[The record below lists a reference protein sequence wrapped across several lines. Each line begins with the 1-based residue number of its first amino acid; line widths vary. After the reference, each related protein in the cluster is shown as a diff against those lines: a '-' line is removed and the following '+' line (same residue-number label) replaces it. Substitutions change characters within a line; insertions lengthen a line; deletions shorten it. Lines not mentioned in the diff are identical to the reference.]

1 MGQRWLFLDVETTGS
16 TPTRD
21 RVTEV
26 AWVLLDDATGEVT
39 RESHLVNPDARI
51 PPFIQQLTGI
61 TDEMVA
67 QAPRFSA
74 VAPKLAEAMAGAIFV
89 AHNARFDY
97 GFIKNEFKR
106 LGQVVRAPVM
116 CSVKLSRVFFPG
128 EKRHN
133 LDAVMAR
140 HGLHADSRHR
150 ALTDADLI
158 YQFWMALQQQFG
170 EAAVLS
176 AAKSLLTQSSWP
188 SHLDAD
194 TLDEM
199 PDTPGVYIFYGDK
212 RFTLYVGKS
221 KHLRQRVLS
230 HFSGDHAHGKELSLS
245 LQVRDIEWHETPGE
259 IGALLLEATLVKRLA
274 PSHNVRLRRNKSL
287 CAWRFSSD
295 TPSPPELVWTQDL
308 DAGAQQDL
316 YGLFTSQR
324 HAMTWLTE
332 LAETHQL
339 CKGRLGLEKLKTK
352 QPCFGR
358 QLRQCK
364 GVCVGEEA
372 PALHD
377 LRLTLAMLD
386 RKLATWPFSGPV
398 GFVER
403 SKDKVHTAIHVVD
416 RWCYLG
422 TATTSQACHDLLQTA
437 RPQFDPDIYKILRKA
452 AKELEAMPLER
463 QSVT

>member
-16 TPTRD
+16 TATRD

-26 AWVLLDDATGEVT
+26 AWVLLDGETGQVT
-39 RESHLVNPDARI
+39 KESHLVNPDARI
-51 PPFIQQLTGI
+51 PAFIQQLTGI
-61 TDEMVA
+61 TDDMVA
-67 QAPRFSA
+67 DAPRFSA
-74 VAPKLAEAMAGAIFV
+74 IAPRLAAAMDGAVFV

-106 LGQVVRAPVM
+106 IGQSVRTPVL
-116 CSVKLSRVFFPG
+116 CSVKLSRLFFPA

-140 HGLHADSRHR
+140 HQLQADSRHR

-158 YQFWMALQQQFG
+158 YQFWLDLQQRFG
-170 EAAVLS
+170 PQKVLD
-176 AAKSLLTQSSWP
+176 AAKSLISQSSWP

-194 TLDEM
+194 ALDEM
-199 PDTPGVYIFYGDK
+199 PDTPGVYIFYGEK

-245 LQVRDIEWHETPGE
+245 MQVRQIEWHETPGE
-259 IGALLLEATLVKRLA
+259 IGALLLEASLVKQLA

-287 CAWRFSSD
+287 CAWRFS
-295 TPSPPELVWTQDL
+295 TETNAPPSLVWTQDL
-308 DAGAQQDL
+308 DAGAQDDL

-324 HAMTWLTE
+324 HAQTWLTT

-339 CKGRLGLEKLKTK
+339 CKGRLGLEKVKPK

-372 PALHD
+372 PNLHD
-377 LRLTLAMLD
+377 LRLLAAMVD
-386 RKLATWPFSGPV
+386 RKVATWPFAGPV

-403 SKDKVHTAIHVVD
+403 SKDKTQTAIHVVD

-422 TATTSQACHDLLQTA
+422 TATQEGECADLLETA

-452 AKELEAMPLER
+452 AKELQAVPLQR
-463 QSVT
+463 G

>member
-16 TPTRD
+16 TATRD

-26 AWVLLDDATGEVT
+26 AWVLLDGETGQVT
-39 RESHLVNPDARI
+39 KESHLVNPDARI
-51 PPFIQQLTGI
+51 PAFIQQLTGI
-61 TDEMVA
+61 TDDMVA
-67 QAPRFSA
+67 DAPRFSA
-74 VAPKLAEAMAGAIFV
+74 IAPRLAAAMEGAVFV
-89 AHNARFDY
+89 EHNARFDY
-97 GFIKNEFKR
+97 GFVKNEFKR
-106 LGQVVRAPVM
+106 IGQSVRAPVL
-116 CSVKLSRVFFPG
+116 CSVKLSRLFFPA

-140 HGLHADSRHR
+140 HQLQADSRHR

-158 YQFWMALQQQFG
+158 YQFWLDLQQRFG
-170 EAAVLS
+170 PQKVLD
-176 AAKSLLTQSSWP
+176 AAKSLISQSSWP

-194 TLDEM
+194 ALDEM
-199 PDTPGVYIFYGDK
+199 PDTPGVYIFYGEK

-245 LQVRDIEWHETPGE
+245 MQVRQIEWHETPGE
-259 IGALLLEATLVKRLA
+259 IGALLLEASLVKQLA

-287 CAWRFSSD
+287 CAWRFS
-295 TPSPPELVWTQDL
+295 TETNAPPSLVWTQDL
-308 DAGAQQDL
+308 DAGAQDDL

-324 HAMTWLTE
+324 HAQTWLTT

-339 CKGRLGLEKLKTK
+339 CKGRLGLEKVKPK

-372 PALHD
+372 PNLHD
-377 LRLTLAMLD
+377 LRLLAAMVD
-386 RKLATWPFSGPV
+386 RKVATWPFAGPV

-403 SKDKVHTAIHVVD
+403 SKDKTQTAIHVVD

-422 TATTSQACHDLLQTA
+422 TATQEGECADLLETA

-452 AKELEAMPLER
+452 AKELQAVPLQR
-463 QSVT
+463 G

>member
-16 TPTRD
+16 TATRD

-26 AWVLLDDATGEVT
+26 AWVLLDGETGQVSK
-39 RESHLVNPDARI
+39 ESHLVNPDARI
-51 PPFIQQLTGI
+51 PAFIQQLTGI
-61 TDEMVA
+61 TDDMVA
-67 QAPRFSA
+67 DAPRFSA
-74 VAPKLAEAMAGAIFV
+74 IAPRLAAAMDGAVFV

-106 LGQVVRAPVM
+106 IGQSVRAPVL
-116 CSVKLSRVFFPG
+116 CSVKLSRLFFPA

-140 HGLHADSRHR
+140 HQLQADSRHR

-158 YQFWMALQQQFG
+158 YQFWLDLQQRFG
-170 EAAVLS
+170 PQKVLD
-176 AAKSLLTQSSWP
+176 AAKSLISQSSWP

-194 TLDEM
+194 ALDEM
-199 PDTPGVYIFYGDK
+199 PDTPGVYIFYGEK

-245 LQVRDIEWHETPGE
+245 MQVRQIEWHETPGE
-259 IGALLLEATLVKRLA
+259 IGALLLEASLVKQLA

-287 CAWRFSSD
+287 CAWRFS
-295 TPSPPELVWTQDL
+295 TETNAPPSLVWTQDL
-308 DAGAQQDL
+308 DAGAQDDL

-324 HAMTWLTE
+324 HAQTWLTT

-339 CKGRLGLEKLKTK
+339 CKGRLGLEKVKPK

-372 PALHD
+372 PNLHD
-377 LRLTLAMLD
+377 LRLLAAMVD
-386 RKLATWPFSGPV
+386 RKVATWPFAGPV

-403 SKDKVHTAIHVVD
+403 SKDKTQTAIHVVD

-422 TATTSQACHDLLQTA
+422 TATQEGECADLMETA

-452 AKELEAMPLER
+452 AKELQAVPLQR
-463 QSVT
+463 G

>member
-16 TPTRD
+16 TATRD

-26 AWVLLDDATGEVT
+26 AWVLLDGETGQVT
-39 RESHLVNPDARI
+39 KESHLVNPDARI
-51 PPFIQQLTGI
+51 PAFIQQLTGI
-61 TDEMVA
+61 TDDMVA
-67 QAPRFSA
+67 DAPRFSA
-74 VAPKLAEAMAGAIFV
+74 IAPRLAAAMDGAVFV

-97 GFIKNEFKR
+97 GFVKNEFKR
-106 LGQVVRAPVM
+106 IGQSVRAPVL
-116 CSVKLSRVFFPG
+116 CSVKLSRLFFPA

-140 HGLHADSRHR
+140 HQLQADSRHR

-158 YQFWMALQQQFG
+158 YQFWLDLQQRFG
-170 EAAVLS
+170 PQKVLD
-176 AAKSLLTQSSWP
+176 AAKSLISQSSWP

-194 TLDEM
+194 ALDEM
-199 PDTPGVYIFYGDK
+199 PDRPGVYIFYGEK

-245 LQVRDIEWHETPGE
+245 MQVRHIEWHETPGE
-259 IGALLLEATLVKRLA
+259 IGALLLEASLVKQLA

-287 CAWRFSSD
+287 CAWRFSTD
-295 TPSPPELVWTQDL
+295 TNTAPSLVWTQDL
-308 DAGAQQDL
+308 DAGAQDDL

-324 HAMTWLTE
+324 HAQTWLTA

-339 CKGRLGLEKLKTK
+339 CKGRLGLEKVKPK

-372 PALHD
+372 PNLHD
-377 LRLTLAMLD
+377 LRLLVAMLD
-386 RKLATWPFSGPV
+386 RKVATWPFDGPV

-403 SKDKVHTAIHVVD
+403 SKDKTQTAIHVVD

-422 TATTSQACHDLLQTA
+422 TATREGDCADLLETA
-437 RPQFDPDIYKILRKA
+437 RPLFDPDIYKILRKA
-452 AKELEAMPLER
+452 AKELQALPLQR
-463 QSVT
+463 G

>member
-16 TPTRD
+16 TATRD

-26 AWVLLDDATGEVT
+26 AWVLLDGETGQVT
-39 RESHLVNPDARI
+39 KESHLVNPDARI
-51 PPFIQQLTGI
+51 PAFIQQLTGI
-61 TDEMVA
+61 TDDMVA
-67 QAPRFSA
+67 DAPRFSA
-74 VAPKLAEAMAGAIFV
+74 IAPRLAAAMDGAVFV

-106 LGQVVRAPVM
+106 IGQSVRAPVL
-116 CSVKLSRVFFPG
+116 CSVKLSRLFFPA

-140 HGLHADSRHR
+140 HQLQADSRHR

-158 YQFWMALQQQFG
+158 YQFWLDLQQRFG
-170 EAAVLS
+170 PQKVLD
-176 AAKSLLTQSSWP
+176 AAKSLISQSSWP

-194 TLDEM
+194 ALDEM
-199 PDTPGVYIFYGDK
+199 PDTPGVYIFYGEK

-245 LQVRDIEWHETPGE
+245 MQVRQIEWHETPGE
-259 IGALLLEATLVKRLA
+259 IGALLLEASLVKQLA

-287 CAWRFSSD
+287 CAWRFS
-295 TPSPPELVWTQDL
+295 TETNAPPSLVWTQDL
-308 DAGAQQDL
+308 DAGAQDDL

-324 HAMTWLTE
+324 HAQTWLTA

-339 CKGRLGLEKLKTK
+339 CKGRLGLEKVKPK

-372 PALHD
+372 PNLHD
-377 LRLTLAMLD
+377 LRLLAAMVD
-386 RKLATWPFSGPV
+386 RKVATWPFAGPV
-398 GFVER
+398 GLVER
-403 SKDKVHTAIHVVD
+403 SKDKTQTAIHVVD

-422 TATTSQACHDLLQTA
+422 TATQEGECADLLETA

-452 AKELEAMPLER
+452 AKELQAVPLQR
-463 QSVT
+463 G

>member
-16 TPTRD
+16 TAIRD

-26 AWVLLDDATGEVT
+26 AWVLLDGETGQVT
-39 RESHLVNPDARI
+39 KESHLVNPDARI
-51 PPFIQQLTGI
+51 PAFIQQLTGI
-61 TDEMVA
+61 TDDMVA
-67 QAPRFSA
+67 DAPRFSA
-74 VAPKLAEAMAGAIFV
+74 IAPRLAAAMDGAVFV

-106 LGQVVRAPVM
+106 IGQSVRAPVL
-116 CSVKLSRVFFPG
+116 CSVKLSRLFFPA

-140 HGLHADSRHR
+140 HQLQADSRHR

-158 YQFWMALQQQFG
+158 YQFWLDLQQRFG
-170 EAAVLS
+170 PQKVLD
-176 AAKSLLTQSSWP
+176 AAKSLISQSSWP

-194 TLDEM
+194 ALDEM
-199 PDTPGVYIFYGDK
+199 PDTPGVYIFYGEK

-245 LQVRDIEWHETPGE
+245 MQVRQIEWHETPGE
-259 IGALLLEATLVKRLA
+259 IGALLLEASLVKQLA

-287 CAWRFSSD
+287 CAWRFS
-295 TPSPPELVWTQDL
+295 TETNAPPSLVWTQDL
-308 DAGAQQDL
+308 DAGAQDDL

-324 HAMTWLTE
+324 HAQTWLTT

-339 CKGRLGLEKLKTK
+339 CKGRLGLEKVKPK

-372 PALHD
+372 PNLHD
-377 LRLTLAMLD
+377 LRLLAAMVD
-386 RKLATWPFSGPV
+386 RKVATWPFAGPV

-403 SKDKVHTAIHVVD
+403 SKDKTQTAIHVVD

-422 TATTSQACHDLLQTA
+422 TATQEGECADLLETA

-452 AKELEAMPLER
+452 AKELQAVPLQR
-463 QSVT
+463 G

>member
-16 TPTRD
+16 TATRD

-26 AWVLLDDATGEVT
+26 AWVLLDGETGQVT
-39 RESHLVNPDARI
+39 KESHLVNPDARI
-51 PPFIQQLTGI
+51 PAFIQQLTGI
-61 TDEMVA
+61 TDDMVA
-67 QAPRFSA
+67 DAPRFSA
-74 VAPKLAEAMAGAIFV
+74 IAPRLAAAMDGAVFV

-97 GFIKNEFKR
+97 GFVKNEFKR
-106 LGQVVRAPVM
+106 IGQSVRAPVL
-116 CSVKLSRVFFPG
+116 CSVKLSRLFFPA

-140 HGLHADSRHR
+140 HQLQADSRHR

-158 YQFWMALQQQFG
+158 YQFWLDLQQRFG
-170 EAAVLS
+170 PQKVLD
-176 AAKSLLTQSSWP
+176 AAKSLISQSSWP

-194 TLDEM
+194 ALDEM
-199 PDTPGVYIFYGDK
+199 PDTPGVYIFYGEK

-245 LQVRDIEWHETPGE
+245 MQVRQIEWHETPGE
-259 IGALLLEATLVKRLA
+259 IGALLLEASLVKQLA

-287 CAWRFSSD
+287 CAWRFS
-295 TPSPPELVWTQDL
+295 TETNAPPSLVWTQDL
-308 DAGAQQDL
+308 DAGAQDDL

-324 HAMTWLTE
+324 HAQTWLTA

-339 CKGRLGLEKLKTK
+339 CKGRLGLEKVKPK

-372 PALHD
+372 PNLHD
-377 LRLTLAMLD
+377 LRLLAAMVD
-386 RKLATWPFSGPV
+386 RKVATWPFAGPV

-403 SKDKVHTAIHVVD
+403 SKGKTQTAIHVVD

-422 TATTSQACHDLLQTA
+422 TATQEGECADLLETA

-452 AKELEAMPLER
+452 AKELQAVPLQR
-463 QSVT
+463 G

>member
-16 TPTRD
+16 TATRD

-26 AWVLLDDATGEVT
+26 AWVLLDGETGQVT
-39 RESHLVNPDARI
+39 KESHLVNPDARI
-51 PPFIQQLTGI
+51 PAFIQQLTGI
-61 TDEMVA
+61 TDDMVA
-67 QAPRFSA
+67 DAPRFSVIAPRLAAAMDGA
-74 VAPKLAEAMAGAIFV
+74 VFV

-97 GFIKNEFKR
+97 GFVKNEFKR
-106 LGQVVRAPVM
+106 IGQSVRAPVL
-116 CSVKLSRVFFPG
+116 CSVKLSRLFFPA

-140 HGLHADSRHR
+140 HQLQADSRHR

-158 YQFWMALQQQFG
+158 YQFWLDLQQRFG
-170 EAAVLS
+170 PQKVLD
-176 AAKSLLTQSSWP
+176 AAKSLISQSSWP

-194 TLDEM
+194 ALDEM
-199 PDTPGVYIFYGDK
+199 PDTPGVYIFYGEK

-245 LQVRDIEWHETPGE
+245 MQVRQIEWHETPGE
-259 IGALLLEATLVKRLA
+259 IGALLLEASLVKQLA

-287 CAWRFSSD
+287 CAWRFS
-295 TPSPPELVWTQDL
+295 TETNAPPSLVWTQDL
-308 DAGAQQDL
+308 DAGAQDDL

-324 HAMTWLTE
+324 HAQTWLTA

-339 CKGRLGLEKLKTK
+339 CKGRLGLEKVKPK

-372 PALHD
+372 PNLHD
-377 LRLTLAMLD
+377 LRLLAAMVD
-386 RKLATWPFSGPV
+386 RKVATWPFAGPV

-403 SKDKVHTAIHVVD
+403 SKDKTQTAIHVVD

-422 TATTSQACHDLLQTA
+422 TATQEGECADLLETA

-452 AKELEAMPLER
+452 AKELQAVPLQR
-463 QSVT
+463 G

>member
-16 TPTRD
+16 TATRD

-26 AWVLLDDATGEVT
+26 AWVLLDGETGQVT
-39 RESHLVNPDARI
+39 KESHLVNPDARI
-51 PPFIQQLTGI
+51 PAFIQQLTGI
-61 TDEMVA
+61 TDDMVA
-67 QAPRFSA
+67 DAPRFSA
-74 VAPKLAEAMAGAIFV
+74 IAPRLAAAMDGAVFV

-106 LGQVVRAPVM
+106 IGQSVRAPVL
-116 CSVKLSRVFFPG
+116 CSVKLSRLFFPA

-140 HGLHADSRHR
+140 HQLQADSRHR

-158 YQFWMALQQQFG
+158 YQFWLDLQQRFG
-170 EAAVLS
+170 PQKVLD
-176 AAKSLLTQSSWP
+176 AAKSLISQSSWP

-194 TLDEM
+194 ALDEM
-199 PDTPGVYIFYGDK
+199 PDTPGVYIFYGEK

-230 HFSGDHAHGKELSLS
+230 HFSGDHAHGKEVSLS
-245 LQVRDIEWHETPGE
+245 MQVRQIEWHETPGE
-259 IGALLLEATLVKRLA
+259 IGALLLEASLVKQLA

-287 CAWRFSSD
+287 CAWRFS
-295 TPSPPELVWTQDL
+295 TETNAPPSLVWTQDL
-308 DAGAQQDL
+308 DAGAQDDL

-324 HAMTWLTE
+324 HAQTWLTT

-339 CKGRLGLEKLKTK
+339 CKGRLGLEKVKPK

-372 PALHD
+372 PNLHD
-377 LRLTLAMLD
+377 LRLLAAMVD
-386 RKLATWPFSGPV
+386 RKVATWPFAGPV

-403 SKDKVHTAIHVVD
+403 SKDKTQTAIHVVD

-422 TATTSQACHDLLQTA
+422 TATQEGECADLLETA

-452 AKELEAMPLER
+452 AKELQAVPLQR
-463 QSVT
+463 G

>member
-16 TPTRD
+16 TATRD

-26 AWVLLDDATGEVT
+26 AWVLLDGETGQVT
-39 RESHLVNPDARI
+39 KESHLVNPDARI
-51 PPFIQQLTGI
+51 PAFIQQLTGI
-61 TDEMVA
+61 TDDMVA
-67 QAPRFSA
+67 DAPRFSA
-74 VAPKLAEAMAGAIFV
+74 IAPRLAAAMDGAVFV

-106 LGQVVRAPVM
+106 IGQSVRAPVL
-116 CSVKLSRVFFPG
+116 CSVKLSRLFFPA

-140 HGLHADSRHR
+140 HQLQADSRHR

-158 YQFWMALQQQFG
+158 YQFWLDLQQRFG
-170 EAAVLS
+170 PQKVLD
-176 AAKSLLTQSSWP
+176 AAKSLISQSSWP

-194 TLDEM
+194 ALDEM
-199 PDTPGVYIFYGDK
+199 PDTPGVYIFYGEK

-245 LQVRDIEWHETPGE
+245 IQVRQIEWHETPGE
-259 IGALLLEATLVKRLA
+259 IGALLLEASLVKQLA

-287 CAWRFSSD
+287 CAWRFS
-295 TPSPPELVWTQDL
+295 TETNAPPSLVWTQDL
-308 DAGAQQDL
+308 DAGAQDDL

-324 HAMTWLTE
+324 HAQTWLTT

-339 CKGRLGLEKLKTK
+339 CKGRLGLEKVKPK

-372 PALHD
+372 PNLHD
-377 LRLTLAMLD
+377 LRLLAAMVD
-386 RKLATWPFSGPV
+386 RKVATWPFAGPV
-398 GFVER
+398 GLVER
-403 SKDKVHTAIHVVD
+403 SKDKTQTAIHVVD

-422 TATTSQACHDLLQTA
+422 TATQEGECADLLETA

-452 AKELEAMPLER
+452 AKELQAVPLQR
-463 QSVT
+463 G

>member
-16 TPTRD
+16 TATRD

-26 AWVLLDDATGEVT
+26 AWVLLDGETGQVT
-39 RESHLVNPDARI
+39 KESHLVNPDGRI
-51 PPFIQQLTGI
+51 PAFIQQLTGI
-61 TDEMVA
+61 TDDMVA
-67 QAPRFSA
+67 DAPRFSA
-74 VAPKLAEAMAGAIFV
+74 IAPRLAAAMDGAVFV

-97 GFIKNEFKR
+97 GFVKNEFKR
-106 LGQVVRAPVM
+106 IGQSVRAPVL
-116 CSVKLSRVFFPG
+116 CSVKLSRLFFPA

-140 HGLHADSRHR
+140 HQLQADSRHR

-158 YQFWMALQQQFG
+158 YQFWLDLQQRFG
-170 EAAVLS
+170 PQKVLD
-176 AAKSLLTQSSWP
+176 AAKSLISQSSWP

-194 TLDEM
+194 ALDEM
-199 PDTPGVYIFYGDK
+199 PDTPGVYIFYGEK

-245 LQVRDIEWHETPGE
+245 MQVRQIEWHETPGE
-259 IGALLLEATLVKRLA
+259 IGALLLEASLVKQLA

-287 CAWRFSSD
+287 CAWRFS
-295 TPSPPELVWTQDL
+295 TETNAPPSLVWTQDL
-308 DAGAQQDL
+308 DAGAQDDL

-324 HAMTWLTE
+324 HAQTWLTT

-339 CKGRLGLEKLKTK
+339 CKGRFGLEKVKPK

-372 PALHD
+372 PNLHD
-377 LRLTLAMLD
+377 LRLLAAMVD
-386 RKLATWPFSGPV
+386 RKVATWPFAGPV

-403 SKDKVHTAIHVVD
+403 SKDKTQTAIHVVD

-422 TATTSQACHDLLQTA
+422 TATQEGECADLLETA

-452 AKELEAMPLER
+452 AKELQAVPLQR
-463 QSVT
+463 G

>member
-16 TPTRD
+16 TATRD

-26 AWVLLDDATGEVT
+26 AWVLLDGETGQVT
-39 RESHLVNPDARI
+39 KESHLVNPDARI
-51 PPFIQQLTGI
+51 PAFIQQLTGI
-61 TDEMVA
+61 TDDMVA
-67 QAPRFSA
+67 DAPRFSA
-74 VAPKLAEAMAGAIFV
+74 IAPRLAAAMDGAVFV

-97 GFIKNEFKR
+97 GFIKNEFKHI
-106 LGQVVRAPVM
+106 GQSVRAPVL
-116 CSVKLSRVFFPG
+116 CSVKLSRLFFPA

-140 HGLHADSRHR
+140 HQLQADSRHR

-158 YQFWMALQQQFG
+158 YQFWLDLQQRFG
-170 EAAVLS
+170 PQKVLD
-176 AAKSLLTQSSWP
+176 AAKSLISQSSWP

-194 TLDEM
+194 ALDEM
-199 PDTPGVYIFYGDK
+199 PDTPGVYIFYGEK

-245 LQVRDIEWHETPGE
+245 MQVRQIEWHETPGE
-259 IGALLLEATLVKRLA
+259 IGALLLEASLVKQLA

-287 CAWRFSSD
+287 CAWRFS
-295 TPSPPELVWTQDL
+295 TETNAPPSLVWTQDL
-308 DAGAQQDL
+308 DAGAQDDL

-324 HAMTWLTE
+324 HAQTWLTT

-339 CKGRLGLEKLKTK
+339 CKGRLGLEKVKPK

-372 PALHD
+372 PNLHD
-377 LRLTLAMLD
+377 LRLLAAMVD
-386 RKLATWPFSGPV
+386 RKVATWPFAGPV

-403 SKDKVHTAIHVVD
+403 SKDKTQTAIHVVD

-422 TATTSQACHDLLQTA
+422 TATQEGECADLLETA

-452 AKELEAMPLER
+452 AKELQAVPLQR
-463 QSVT
+463 G

>member
-16 TPTRD
+16 TATRD

-26 AWVLLDDATGEVT
+26 AWVLLDGETGQVT
-39 RESHLVNPDARI
+39 KESHLVNPDARI
-51 PPFIQQLTGI
+51 PAFIQQLTGI
-61 TDEMVA
+61 TDDMVA
-67 QAPRFSA
+67 DAPRFSA
-74 VAPKLAEAMAGAIFV
+74 IAPRLAAAMDGAVFV

-97 GFIKNEFKR
+97 GFVKNEFKR
-106 LGQVVRAPVM
+106 IGQSVRAPVL
-116 CSVKLSRVFFPG
+116 CSVKLSRLFFPA

-140 HGLHADSRHR
+140 HQLQADSRHR

-158 YQFWMALQQQFG
+158 YQFWLDLQQRFG
-170 EAAVLS
+170 AQKVLD
-176 AAKSLLTQSSWP
+176 AAKSLISQSSWP

-194 TLDEM
+194 ALDEM
-199 PDTPGVYIFYGDK
+199 PDTPGVYIFYGEK

-245 LQVRDIEWHETPGE
+245 MQVRQIEWHETPGE
-259 IGALLLEATLVKRLA
+259 IGALLLEASLVKQLA

-287 CAWRFSSD
+287 CAWRFSTETN
-295 TPSPPELVWTQDL
+295 TPPNLVWTQDL
-308 DAGAQQDL
+308 DAGAQDDL

-324 HAMTWLTE
+324 HAQTWLTA

-339 CKGRLGLEKLKTK
+339 CKGRLGLEKVKPK

-372 PALHD
+372 PNLHD
-377 LRLTLAMLD
+377 LRLLAAMVD
-386 RKLATWPFSGPV
+386 RKVATWPFAGPV

-403 SKDKVHTAIHVVD
+403 SKDKTQTAIHVVD

-422 TATTSQACHDLLQTA
+422 TATQEGECADLLDTA

-452 AKELEAMPLER
+452 AKELQAVPLQR
-463 QSVT
+463 G

>member
-16 TPTRD
+16 TATRD

-26 AWVLLDDATGEVT
+26 AWVLLDGETGQVT
-39 RESHLVNPDARI
+39 KESHLVNPDARI
-51 PPFIQQLTGI
+51 PAFIQQLTGI
-61 TDEMVA
+61 TDDMVA
-67 QAPRFSA
+67 DAPRFSA
-74 VAPKLAEAMAGAIFV
+74 IAPRLAAAMEGAVFV

-97 GFIKNEFKR
+97 GFVKNEFKR
-106 LGQVVRAPVM
+106 IGQSVRAPVL
-116 CSVKLSRVFFPG
+116 CSVKLSRLFFPA

-140 HGLHADSRHR
+140 HQLQADSRHR

-158 YQFWMALQQQFG
+158 YQFWLDLQQRFG
-170 EAAVLS
+170 PQKVVD
-176 AAKSLLTQSSWP
+176 AAKSLISQSSWP

-194 TLDEM
+194 ALDEM
-199 PDTPGVYIFYGDK
+199 PDTPGVYIFYGEK

-245 LQVRDIEWHETPGE
+245 MQVRQIEWHETPGE
-259 IGALLLEATLVKRLA
+259 IGALLLEATLVKQLA

-287 CAWRFSSD
+287 CAWRFS
-295 TPSPPELVWTQDL
+295 TKTNAPPSLVWTQDL
-308 DAGAQQDL
+308 DAGAQDDL

-324 HAMTWLTE
+324 HAQTWLTA

-339 CKGRLGLEKLKTK
+339 CKGRLGLERVKPK

-372 PALHD
+372 PNLHD
-377 LRLTLAMLD
+377 LRLLAAMVD
-386 RKLATWPFSGPV
+386 RKVATWPFAGPV
-398 GFVER
+398 GLVER
-403 SKDKVHTAIHVVD
+403 SKDKTQTAIHVVD

-422 TATTSQACHDLLQTA
+422 TATQEGECADLMETA

-452 AKELEAMPLER
+452 AKELQAVPLQR
-463 QSVT
+463 G

>member
-16 TPTRD
+16 TATRD

-26 AWVLLDDATGEVT
+26 AWVLLDGETGQVSK
-39 RESHLVNPDARI
+39 ESHLVNPDARI
-51 PPFIQQLTGI
+51 PAFIQQLTGI
-61 TDEMVA
+61 TDDMVA
-67 QAPRFSA
+67 DAPRFSA
-74 VAPKLAEAMAGAIFV
+74 IAPRLAAAMEGAVFV

-97 GFIKNEFKR
+97 GFVKNEFKR
-106 LGQVVRAPVM
+106 IGQSVRAPVL
-116 CSVKLSRVFFPG
+116 CSVKLSRLFFPA

-140 HGLHADSRHR
+140 HQLQADSRHR

-158 YQFWMALQQQFG
+158 YQFWLDLQQRFG
-170 EAAVLS
+170 PQKVVD
-176 AAKSLLTQSSWP
+176 AAKSLISQSSWP

-194 TLDEM
+194 ALDEM
-199 PDTPGVYIFYGDK
+199 PDTPGVYIFYGEK

-245 LQVRDIEWHETPGE
+245 MQVRQIEWHETPGE
-259 IGALLLEATLVKRLA
+259 IGALLLEATLVKQLA

-287 CAWRFSSD
+287 CAWRFS
-295 TPSPPELVWTQDL
+295 TETNAPPSLVWTQDL
-308 DAGAQQDL
+308 DAGAQDDL

-324 HAMTWLTE
+324 HAQTWLTA

-339 CKGRLGLEKLKTK
+339 CKGRLGLERVKPK

-372 PALHD
+372 PNLHD
-377 LRLTLAMLD
+377 LRLLAAMVD
-386 RKLATWPFSGPV
+386 RKVATWPFAGPV

-403 SKDKVHTAIHVVD
+403 SKDKTQTAIHVVD

-422 TATTSQACHDLLQTA
+422 TATQEGECADLMETA
-437 RPQFDPDIYKILRKA
+437 TPQFDPDIYKILRKA
-452 AKELEAMPLER
+452 AKELQAVPLQR
-463 QSVT
+463 G

>member
-16 TPTRD
+16 TATRD

-26 AWVLLDDATGEVT
+26 AWVLLDGETGQVT
-39 RESHLVNPDARI
+39 KESHLVNPDARI
-51 PPFIQQLTGI
+51 PAFIQQLTGI
-61 TDEMVA
+61 TDDMVA
-67 QAPRFSA
+67 DAPRFSA
-74 VAPKLAEAMAGAIFV
+74 IAPRLAAAMDGAVFV

-106 LGQVVRAPVM
+106 IGQSVRAPVL
-116 CSVKLSRVFFPG
+116 CSVKLSRLFFPA

-140 HGLHADSRHR
+140 HQLQADSRHR

-158 YQFWMALQQQFG
+158 YQFWLDLQQRFG
-170 EAAVLS
+170 PQKVLD
-176 AAKSLLTQSSWP
+176 AAKSLISQSSWP

-194 TLDEM
+194 ALDEM
-199 PDTPGVYIFYGDK
+199 PDTPGVYIFYGEK

-245 LQVRDIEWHETPGE
+245 MQVRQIEWHETPGE
-259 IGALLLEATLVKRLA
+259 IGALLLEASLVKQLA

-287 CAWRFSSD
+287 CAWRFS
-295 TPSPPELVWTQDL
+295 TETNAPPSLVWTQDL
-308 DAGAQQDL
+308 DAGAQDDL

-324 HAMTWLTE
+324 HAQTWLTT

-339 CKGRLGLEKLKTK
+339 CKGRLGLEKVKPK

-372 PALHD
+372 PNLHD
-377 LRLTLAMLD
+377 LRLLAAMVD
-386 RKLATWPFSGPV
+386 RKVATWPFAGPV
-398 GFVER
+398 GLVER
-403 SKDKVHTAIHVVD
+403 SKDKTQTAIHVVD

-422 TATTSQACHDLLQTA
+422 TATQEGECADLLETA

-452 AKELEAMPLER
+452 AKELQAVPLQR
-463 QSVT
+463 G

>member
-16 TPTRD
+16 TATRD

-26 AWVLLDDATGEVT
+26 AWVLLDGETGQVT
-39 RESHLVNPDARI
+39 KESHLVNPDARI
-51 PPFIQQLTGI
+51 PAFIQQLTGI
-61 TDEMVA
+61 TDDMVA
-67 QAPRFSA
+67 DAPRFSA
-74 VAPKLAEAMAGAIFV
+74 IAPRLAAAMDGAVFV

-106 LGQVVRAPVM
+106 IGQSVRAPVL
-116 CSVKLSRVFFPG
+116 CSVKLSRLFFPA

-140 HGLHADSRHR
+140 HQLQADSRHR

-158 YQFWMALQQQFG
+158 YQFWLDLQQRFG
-170 EAAVLS
+170 PQKVLD
-176 AAKSLLTQSSWP
+176 AAKSLISQSSWP

-194 TLDEM
+194 ALDEM
-199 PDTPGVYIFYGDK
+199 PDTPGVYIFYGEK

-245 LQVRDIEWHETPGE
+245 MQVRQIEWHETPGE
-259 IGALLLEATLVKRLA
+259 IGALLLEATLVKQLA

-287 CAWRFSSD
+287 CAWRFS
-295 TPSPPELVWTQDL
+295 TETNAPPSLVWTQDL
-308 DAGAQQDL
+308 DAGAQDDL

-324 HAMTWLTE
+324 HAQTWLTT

-339 CKGRLGLEKLKTK
+339 CKGRLGLEKVKPK

-372 PALHD
+372 PNLHD
-377 LRLTLAMLD
+377 LRLLAAMVD
-386 RKLATWPFSGPV
+386 RKVATWPFAGPV

-403 SKDKVHTAIHVVD
+403 SKDKTQTAIHVVD

-422 TATTSQACHDLLQTA
+422 TATQEGECADLLETA

-452 AKELEAMPLER
+452 AKELQAVPLQR
-463 QSVT
+463 G

>member
-16 TPTRD
+16 TATRD

-26 AWVLLDDATGEVT
+26 AWVLLDGETGQVSK
-39 RESHLVNPDARI
+39 ESHLVNPDARI
-51 PPFIQQLTGI
+51 PAFIQQLTGI
-61 TDEMVA
+61 TDDMVA
-67 QAPRFSA
+67 DAPRFSA
-74 VAPKLAEAMAGAIFV
+74 IAPRLAAAMEGAVFV

-97 GFIKNEFKR
+97 GFVKNEFKR
-106 LGQVVRAPVM
+106 IGQSVRAPVL
-116 CSVKLSRVFFPG
+116 CSVKLSRLFFPA

-140 HGLHADSRHR
+140 HQLQADSRHR

-158 YQFWMALQQQFG
+158 YQFWLDLQQRFG
-170 EAAVLS
+170 PQKVVD
-176 AAKSLLTQSSWP
+176 AAKSLISQSSWP

-194 TLDEM
+194 ALDEM
-199 PDTPGVYIFYGDK
+199 PDTPGVYIFYGEK

-245 LQVRDIEWHETPGE
+245 MQVRQIEWHETPGE
-259 IGALLLEATLVKRLA
+259 IGALLLEASLVKQLA

-287 CAWRFSSD
+287 CAWRFS
-295 TPSPPELVWTQDL
+295 TETNAPPSLVWTQDL
-308 DAGAQQDL
+308 DAGAQDDL

-324 HAMTWLTE
+324 HAQTWLTT

-339 CKGRLGLEKLKTK
+339 CKGRLGLEKVKPK

-372 PALHD
+372 PNLHD
-377 LRLTLAMLD
+377 LRLLAAMVD
-386 RKLATWPFSGPV
+386 RKVATWPFAGPV

-403 SKDKVHTAIHVVD
+403 SKDKTQTAIHVVD

-422 TATTSQACHDLLQTA
+422 TATQEGECADLLETA

-452 AKELEAMPLER
+452 AKELQAVPLQR
-463 QSVT
+463 G

>member
-16 TPTRD
+16 TATRD

-26 AWVLLDDATGEVT
+26 AWVLLDGETGQVSK
-39 RESHLVNPDARI
+39 ESHLVNPDARI
-51 PPFIQQLTGI
+51 PAFIQQLTGI
-61 TDEMVA
+61 TDDMVA
-67 QAPRFSA
+67 DAPRFSA
-74 VAPKLAEAMAGAIFV
+74 IAPRLAAAMEGAVFV

-97 GFIKNEFKR
+97 GFVKNEFKR
-106 LGQVVRAPVM
+106 IGQSVRAPVL
-116 CSVKLSRVFFPG
+116 CSVKLSRLFFPA

-140 HGLHADSRHR
+140 HQLQADSRHR

-158 YQFWMALQQQFG
+158 YQFWLDLQQRFG
-170 EAAVLS
+170 PQKVVD
-176 AAKSLLTQSSWP
+176 AAKSLISQSSWP

-194 TLDEM
+194 ALDEM
-199 PDTPGVYIFYGDK
+199 PDTPGVYIFYGEK

-245 LQVRDIEWHETPGE
+245 MQVRQIEWHETPGE
-259 IGALLLEATLVKRLA
+259 IGALLLEASLVKQLA

-287 CAWRFSSD
+287 CAWRFS
-295 TPSPPELVWTQDL
+295 TETNAPPSLVWTQDL
-308 DAGAQQDL
+308 DAGAQDDL

-324 HAMTWLTE
+324 HAQTWLTA

-339 CKGRLGLEKLKTK
+339 CKGRLGLEKVKPK

-372 PALHD
+372 PNLHD
-377 LRLTLAMLD
+377 LRLLAAMVD
-386 RKLATWPFSGPV
+386 RKVATWPFAGPV

-403 SKDKVHTAIHVVD
+403 SKDKTQTAIHVVD

-422 TATTSQACHDLLQTA
+422 TATQEGECADLLETA

-452 AKELEAMPLER
+452 AKELQAVPLQR
-463 QSVT
+463 G

>member
-16 TPTRD
+16 TATRD

-26 AWVLLDDATGEVT
+26 AWVLLDGETGQVSK
-39 RESHLVNPDARI
+39 ESHLVNPDARI
-51 PPFIQQLTGI
+51 PAFIQQLTGI
-61 TDEMVA
+61 TDDMVA
-67 QAPRFSA
+67 DAPRFSA
-74 VAPKLAEAMAGAIFV
+74 IAPRLAAAMEGAVFV

-97 GFIKNEFKR
+97 GFVKNEFKR
-106 LGQVVRAPVM
+106 IGQSVRAPVL
-116 CSVKLSRVFFPG
+116 CSVKLSRLFFPA

-140 HGLHADSRHR
+140 HQLQADSRHR

-158 YQFWMALQQQFG
+158 YQFWLDLQQRFG
-170 EAAVLS
+170 PQKVVD
-176 AAKSLLTQSSWP
+176 AAKSLISQSSWP

-194 TLDEM
+194 ALDEI
-199 PDTPGVYIFYGDK
+199 PDTPGVYIFYGEK

-221 KHLRQRVLS
+221 KHLRQRALS

-245 LQVRDIEWHETPGE
+245 MQVRQIEWHETPGE
-259 IGALLLEATLVKRLA
+259 IGALLLEASLVKQLA

-287 CAWRFSSD
+287 CAWRFS
-295 TPSPPELVWTQDL
+295 TETNAPPSLVWTQDL
-308 DAGAQQDL
+308 DAGAQDDL

-324 HAMTWLTE
+324 HAQTWLTT

-339 CKGRLGLEKLKTK
+339 CKGRLGLEKVKPK

-372 PALHD
+372 PNLHD
-377 LRLTLAMLD
+377 LRLLAAMVD
-386 RKLATWPFSGPV
+386 RKVATWPFAGPV

-403 SKDKVHTAIHVVD
+403 SKDKTQTAIHVVD

-422 TATTSQACHDLLQTA
+422 TATQEGECADLLETA

-452 AKELEAMPLER
+452 AKELQAVPLQR
-463 QSVT
+463 G

>member
-16 TPTRD
+16 TATRD

-26 AWVLLDDATGEVT
+26 AWVLLDGETGQVT
-39 RESHLVNPDARI
+39 KESHLVNPDARI
-51 PPFIQQLTGI
+51 PAFIQQLTGI
-61 TDEMVA
+61 TDDMVA
-67 QAPRFSA
+67 DAPRFSA
-74 VAPKLAEAMAGAIFV
+74 IAPRLAAAMDGAVFV

-97 GFIKNEFKR
+97 GFVKNEFKR
-106 LGQVVRAPVM
+106 IGQSVRAPVL
-116 CSVKLSRVFFPG
+116 CSVKLSRLFFPA

-140 HGLHADSRHR
+140 HQLQADSRHR

-158 YQFWMALQQQFG
+158 YQFWLDLQQRFG
-170 EAAVLS
+170 PQKVLD
-176 AAKSLLTQSSWP
+176 AAKSLISQSSWP

-194 TLDEM
+194 ALDEM
-199 PDTPGVYIFYGDK
+199 PDTPGVYIFYGEK

-245 LQVRDIEWHETPGE
+245 MQVRQIEWHETPGE
-259 IGALLLEATLVKRLA
+259 IGALLLEASLVKQLA

-287 CAWRFSSD
+287 CAWRFS
-295 TPSPPELVWTQDL
+295 TETNAPPSLVWTQDL
-308 DAGAQQDL
+308 DAGAQDDL

-324 HAMTWLTE
+324 HAQTWLTT

-339 CKGRLGLEKLKTK
+339 CKGRLGLEKVKTK

-372 PALHD
+372 PNLHD
-377 LRLTLAMLD
+377 LRLLAAMVD
-386 RKLATWPFSGPV
+386 RKVATWPFAGPV

-403 SKDKVHTAIHVVD
+403 SKDKTQTAIHVVD

-422 TATTSQACHDLLQTA
+422 TATQEGECADLLETA

-452 AKELEAMPLER
+452 AKELQAVPLQR
-463 QSVT
+463 G

>member
-16 TPTRD
+16 TATRD

-26 AWVLLDDATGEVT
+26 AWVLLDGETGQVSK
-39 RESHLVNPDARI
+39 ESHLVNPDARI
-51 PPFIQQLTGI
+51 PAFIQQLTGI
-61 TDEMVA
+61 TDDMVA
-67 QAPRFSA
+67 DAPRFSA
-74 VAPKLAEAMAGAIFV
+74 IAPRLAAAMDGAVFV

-106 LGQVVRAPVM
+106 IGQSVRAPVL
-116 CSVKLSRVFFPG
+116 CSVKLSRLFFPA

-140 HGLHADSRHR
+140 HQLQADSRHR

-158 YQFWMALQQQFG
+158 YQFWLDLQQRFG
-170 EAAVLS
+170 PQKVVD
-176 AAKSLLTQSSWP
+176 AAKSLISQSSWP

-194 TLDEM
+194 ALDEM
-199 PDTPGVYIFYGDK
+199 PDTPGVYIFYGEK

-245 LQVRDIEWHETPGE
+245 MQVRQIEWHETPGE
-259 IGALLLEATLVKRLA
+259 IGALLLEASLVKQLA

-287 CAWRFSSD
+287 CAWRFS
-295 TPSPPELVWTQDL
+295 TETNAPPSLVWTQDL
-308 DAGAQQDL
+308 DAGAQDDL

-324 HAMTWLTE
+324 HAQTWLTA

-339 CKGRLGLEKLKTK
+339 CKGRLGLEKVKPK

-372 PALHD
+372 PNLHD
-377 LRLTLAMLD
+377 LRLLAAMVD
-386 RKLATWPFSGPV
+386 RKVATWPFAGPV

-403 SKDKVHTAIHVVD
+403 SKDKTQTAIHVVD

-422 TATTSQACHDLLQTA
+422 TATQEGECADLLETA

-452 AKELEAMPLER
+452 AKELQAVPLQR
-463 QSVT
+463 G

>member
-16 TPTRD
+16 TATRD

-26 AWVLLDDATGEVT
+26 AWVLLDGETGQVSK
-39 RESHLVNPDARI
+39 ESHLVNPDARI
-51 PPFIQQLTGI
+51 PAFIQQLTGI
-61 TDEMVA
+61 TDDMVA
-67 QAPRFSA
+67 DAPRFSA
-74 VAPKLAEAMAGAIFV
+74 IAPRLAAAMEGAVFV

-97 GFIKNEFKR
+97 GFVKNEFKR
-106 LGQVVRAPVM
+106 IGQSVRAPVL
-116 CSVKLSRVFFPG
+116 CSVKLSRLFFPA

-140 HGLHADSRHR
+140 HQLQADSRHR

-158 YQFWMALQQQFG
+158 YQFWLDLQQRFG
-170 EAAVLS
+170 PQKVVD
-176 AAKSLLTQSSWP
+176 AAKSLISQSSWP

-194 TLDEM
+194 ALDEM

-245 LQVRDIEWHETPGE
+245 MQVRQIEWHETPGE
-259 IGALLLEATLVKRLA
+259 IGALLLETSLVKQLA

-287 CAWRFSSD
+287 CAWRFS
-295 TPSPPELVWTQDL
+295 TETNAPPSLVWTQDL
-308 DAGAQQDL
+308 DAGAQDDL

-324 HAMTWLTE
+324 HAQTWLTA

-339 CKGRLGLEKLKTK
+339 CKGRLGLEKVKPK

-372 PALHD
+372 PNLHD
-377 LRLTLAMLD
+377 LRLLAAMVD
-386 RKLATWPFSGPV
+386 RKVATWPFAGPV

-403 SKDKVHTAIHVVD
+403 SKDKTQTAIHVVD

-422 TATTSQACHDLLQTA
+422 TATQEGECADLLETA
-437 RPQFDPDIYKILRKA
+437 RPQFDPDIYRILRKA
-452 AKELEAMPLER
+452 AKELQAVPLQR
-463 QSVT
+463 G

>member
-16 TPTRD
+16 TATRD

-26 AWVLLDDATGEVT
+26 AWVLLAGETGQVT
-39 RESHLVNPDARI
+39 KESHLVNPDARI
-51 PPFIQQLTGI
+51 PAFIQQLTGI
-61 TDEMVA
+61 TDDMVA
-67 QAPRFSA
+67 DAPRFSA
-74 VAPKLAEAMAGAIFV
+74 IAPRLAAAMDGAVFV

-97 GFIKNEFKR
+97 GFVKNEFKR
-106 LGQVVRAPVM
+106 IGQSVRAPVL
-116 CSVKLSRVFFPG
+116 CSVKLSRLFFPA

-140 HGLHADSRHR
+140 HQLQADSRHR

-158 YQFWMALQQQFG
+158 YQFWLDLLQRFG
-170 EAAVLS
+170 PQKVLD
-176 AAKSLLTQSSWP
+176 AAKSLISQSSWP

-194 TLDEM
+194 ALDEM
-199 PDTPGVYIFYGDK
+199 PDTPGVYIFYGEK

-245 LQVRDIEWHETPGE
+245 MQVRQIEWHETPGE
-259 IGALLLEATLVKRLA
+259 IGALLLEASLVKQLA

-287 CAWRFSSD
+287 CAWRFS
-295 TPSPPELVWTQDL
+295 TETNAPPSLVWTQDL
-308 DAGAQQDL
+308 DAGAQDDL

-324 HAMTWLTE
+324 HAQTWLTT

-339 CKGRLGLEKLKTK
+339 CKGRLGLEKVKPK

-372 PALHD
+372 PNLHD
-377 LRLTLAMLD
+377 LRLLAAMVD
-386 RKLATWPFSGPV
+386 RKVATWPFAGPV

-403 SKDKVHTAIHVVD
+403 SKDKTQTAIHVVD

-422 TATTSQACHDLLQTA
+422 TATQEGECADLLETA

-452 AKELEAMPLER
+452 AKELQAVPLQR
-463 QSVT
+463 G

>member
-16 TPTRD
+16 TATRD

-26 AWVLLDDATGEVT
+26 AWVLLDGETGQVT
-39 RESHLVNPDARI
+39 KESHLVNPDARI
-51 PPFIQQLTGI
+51 PAFIQQLTGI
-61 TDEMVA
+61 TDDMVA
-67 QAPRFSA
+67 DAPRFSA
-74 VAPKLAEAMAGAIFV
+74 IAPRLAAAMDGAVFV

-106 LGQVVRAPVM
+106 IGQRVRAPVL
-116 CSVKLSRVFFPG
+116 CSVKLSRLFFPA

-140 HGLHADSRHR
+140 HQLQADSRHR

-158 YQFWMALQQQFG
+158 YQFWLDLQQRFG
-170 EAAVLS
+170 PQKVLDAV
-176 AAKSLLTQSSWP
+176 KSLISQSSWP

-194 TLDEM
+194 ALDEM
-199 PDTPGVYIFYGDK
+199 PDTPGVYIFYGEK

-245 LQVRDIEWHETPGE
+245 MQVRQIEWHETPGE
-259 IGALLLEATLVKRLA
+259 IGALLLEASLVKQLA

-287 CAWRFSSD
+287 CAWRFS
-295 TPSPPELVWTQDL
+295 TETNAPPSLVWTQDL
-308 DAGAQQDL
+308 DAGAQDDL

-324 HAMTWLTE
+324 HAQTWLTT

-339 CKGRLGLEKLKTK
+339 CKGRLGLEKVKPK

-372 PALHD
+372 PNLHD
-377 LRLTLAMLD
+377 LRLLAAMVD
-386 RKLATWPFSGPV
+386 RKVATWPFVGPV

-403 SKDKVHTAIHVVD
+403 SKDKTQTAIHVVD

-422 TATTSQACHDLLQTA
+422 TATQEGECADLLETA

-452 AKELEAMPLER
+452 AKELQAVPLQR
-463 QSVT
+463 G

>member
-16 TPTRD
+16 TATRD

-26 AWVLLDDATGEVT
+26 AWVLLDGETGQVSK
-39 RESHLVNPDARI
+39 ESHLVNPDARI
-51 PPFIQQLTGI
+51 PAFIQQLTGI
-61 TDEMVA
+61 TDDMVA
-67 QAPRFSA
+67 DAPRFSA
-74 VAPKLAEAMAGAIFV
+74 IAPRLAAAMEGAVFV

-106 LGQVVRAPVM
+106 IGQSVRAPVL
-116 CSVKLSRVFFPG
+116 CSVKLSRLFFPA

-140 HGLHADSRHR
+140 HQLQADSRHR

-158 YQFWMALQQQFG
+158 YQFWLDLQQRFG
-170 EAAVLS
+170 PQKVLD
-176 AAKSLLTQSSWP
+176 AAKSLISQSSWP

-194 TLDEM
+194 ALDEM
-199 PDTPGVYIFYGDK
+199 PDTPGVYIFYGEK

-245 LQVRDIEWHETPGE
+245 MQVRQIEWHETPGE
-259 IGALLLEATLVKRLA
+259 IGALLLEASLVKQLA

-287 CAWRFSSD
+287 CAWRFS
-295 TPSPPELVWTQDL
+295 TETNAPPSLVWTQDL
-308 DAGAQQDL
+308 DAGAQDDL

-324 HAMTWLTE
+324 HAQTWLTT

-339 CKGRLGLEKLKTK
+339 CKGRLGLEKVKPK

-372 PALHD
+372 PNLHD
-377 LRLTLAMLD
+377 LRLLAAMVD
-386 RKLATWPFSGPV
+386 RKVATWPFAGPV
-398 GFVER
+398 GLVER
-403 SKDKVHTAIHVVD
+403 SKDKTQTAIHVVD

-422 TATTSQACHDLLQTA
+422 TATQEGECADLLETA

-452 AKELEAMPLER
+452 AKELQAVPLQR
-463 QSVT
+463 G

>member
-16 TPTRD
+16 TATRD

-26 AWVLLDDATGEVT
+26 AWVLLDGETGQVSK
-39 RESHLVNPDARI
+39 ESHLVNPDARI
-51 PPFIQQLTGI
+51 PAFIQQLTGI
-61 TDEMVA
+61 TDDMVA
-67 QAPRFSA
+67 DAPRFSA
-74 VAPKLAEAMAGAIFV
+74 IAPRLAAAMDGAVFV

-97 GFIKNEFKR
+97 GFVKNEFKR
-106 LGQVVRAPVM
+106 IGQSVRAPVL
-116 CSVKLSRVFFPG
+116 CSVKLSRLFFPA

-140 HGLHADSRHR
+140 HQLQADSRHR

-158 YQFWMALQQQFG
+158 YQFWLDLQQRFG
-170 EAAVLS
+170 PQKVLD
-176 AAKSLLTQSSWP
+176 AAKSLISQSSWP

-194 TLDEM
+194 ALDEM
-199 PDTPGVYIFYGDK
+199 PDTPGVYIFYGEK

-245 LQVRDIEWHETPGE
+245 MQVRQIEWHETPGE
-259 IGALLLEATLVKRLA
+259 IGALLLEASLVKQLA

-287 CAWRFSSD
+287 CAWRFS
-295 TPSPPELVWTQDL
+295 TETNAPPSLVWTQDL
-308 DAGAQQDL
+308 DAGAQDDL

-324 HAMTWLTE
+324 HAQTWLTT

-339 CKGRLGLEKLKTK
+339 CKGRLGLEKVKPK

-372 PALHD
+372 PNLHD
-377 LRLTLAMLD
+377 LRLLAAMVD
-386 RKLATWPFSGPV
+386 RKVATWPFAGPV

-403 SKDKVHTAIHVVD
+403 SKDKTQTAIHVVD

-422 TATTSQACHDLLQTA
+422 TATQEGECADLLETA

-452 AKELEAMPLER
+452 AKELQAVPLQR
-463 QSVT
+463 G

>member
-16 TPTRD
+16 TATRD

-26 AWVLLDDATGEVT
+26 AWVLLDGETGQVSK
-39 RESHLVNPDARI
+39 ESHLVNPDARI
-51 PPFIQQLTGI
+51 PAFIQQLTGI
-61 TDEMVA
+61 TDDMVA
-67 QAPRFSA
+67 DAPRFSA
-74 VAPKLAEAMAGAIFV
+74 IAPRLAAAMEGAVFV

-106 LGQVVRAPVM
+106 IGQSVRAPVL
-116 CSVKLSRVFFPG
+116 CSVKLSRLFFPA

-140 HGLHADSRHR
+140 HQLQADSRHR

-158 YQFWMALQQQFG
+158 YQFWLDLQQRFG
-170 EAAVLS
+170 PQKVVD
-176 AAKSLLTQSSWP
+176 AAKSLISQSSWP

-194 TLDEM
+194 ALDEM
-199 PDTPGVYIFYGDK
+199 PDTPGVYIFYGEK

-245 LQVRDIEWHETPGE
+245 MQVRQIEWHETPGE
-259 IGALLLEATLVKRLA
+259 IGALLLEASLVKQLA

-287 CAWRFSSD
+287 CAWRFS
-295 TPSPPELVWTQDL
+295 TETNAPPSLVWTQDL
-308 DAGAQQDL
+308 DAGAQDDL

-324 HAMTWLTE
+324 HAQTWLTA

-339 CKGRLGLEKLKTK
+339 CKGRLGLEKVKPK

-372 PALHD
+372 PNLHD
-377 LRLTLAMLD
+377 LRLLAAMVD
-386 RKLATWPFSGPV
+386 RKVATWPFAGPV

-403 SKDKVHTAIHVVD
+403 SKDRTQTAIHVVD

-422 TATTSQACHDLLQTA
+422 TARQEGECADLLETA

-452 AKELEAMPLER
+452 AKELQAVPLQR
-463 QSVT
+463 G

>member
-16 TPTRD
+16 TATRD

-26 AWVLLDDATGEVT
+26 AWVLLDGETGQVT
-39 RESHLVNPDARI
+39 KESHLVNPDARI
-51 PPFIQQLTGI
+51 PAFIQQLTGI
-61 TDEMVA
+61 TDDMVA
-67 QAPRFSA
+67 DAPRFSA
-74 VAPKLAEAMAGAIFV
+74 IAPRLAAAMDGAVFV

-106 LGQVVRAPVM
+106 IGQSVRAPVL
-116 CSVKLSRVFFPG
+116 CSVKLSRLFFPA

-140 HGLHADSRHR
+140 HQLQADSRHR

-158 YQFWMALQQQFG
+158 YQFWLDLQQRFG
-170 EAAVLS
+170 PQKVLD
-176 AAKSLLTQSSWP
+176 AAKSLISQSSWP

-194 TLDEM
+194 ALDEM
-199 PDTPGVYIFYGDK
+199 PDTPGVYIFYGEK

-245 LQVRDIEWHETPGE
+245 MQVRQIEWHETPGE
-259 IGALLLEATLVKRLA
+259 IGALLLEASLVKQLA

-287 CAWRFSSD
+287 CAWRFS
-295 TPSPPELVWTQDL
+295 TETNAPPSLVWTQDL
-308 DAGAQQDL
+308 EAGAQDDL

-324 HAMTWLTE
+324 HAQTWLTT

-339 CKGRLGLEKLKTK
+339 CKGRLGLEKVKPK

-372 PALHD
+372 PNLHD
-377 LRLTLAMLD
+377 LRLLAAMVD
-386 RKLATWPFSGPV
+386 RKVATWPFAGPV

-403 SKDKVHTAIHVVD
+403 SKDKTQTAIHVVD

-422 TATTSQACHDLLQTA
+422 TATQEGECADLLETA

-452 AKELEAMPLER
+452 AKELQAVPLQR
-463 QSVT
+463 G

>member
-16 TPTRD
+16 TATRD

-26 AWVLLDDATGEVT
+26 AWVLLDGETGQVT
-39 RESHLVNPDARI
+39 KESHLVNPDARI
-51 PPFIQQLTGI
+51 PAFIQQLTGI
-61 TDEMVA
+61 TDDMVA
-67 QAPRFSA
+67 DAPRFSA
-74 VAPKLAEAMAGAIFV
+74 IAPRLAAAMEGAVFV

-97 GFIKNEFKR
+97 GFVKNEFKR
-106 LGQVVRAPVM
+106 IGQSVRAPVL
-116 CSVKLSRVFFPG
+116 CSVKLSRLFFPA

-140 HGLHADSRHR
+140 HQLQADSRHR

-158 YQFWMALQQQFG
+158 YQFWLDLQQRFG
-170 EAAVLS
+170 PQKVLD
-176 AAKSLLTQSSWP
+176 AAKSLISQSSWP

-194 TLDEM
+194 ALDEM
-199 PDTPGVYIFYGDK
+199 PDTPGVYIFYGEK

-245 LQVRDIEWHETPGE
+245 MQVRQIEWHETPGE
-259 IGALLLEATLVKRLA
+259 IGALLLEASLVKQLA

-287 CAWRFSSD
+287 CAWRFS
-295 TPSPPELVWTQDL
+295 TETNAPPSLVWTQDL
-308 DAGAQQDL
+308 DAGAQDDL

-324 HAMTWLTE
+324 HAQTWLTT

-339 CKGRLGLEKLKTK
+339 CKGRLGLEKVKPK

-372 PALHD
+372 PNLHD
-377 LRLTLAMLD
+377 LRLLAAMVD
-386 RKLATWPFSGPV
+386 RKVATWPFAGPV

-403 SKDKVHTAIHVVD
+403 SKDKTQTAIHVVD

-422 TATTSQACHDLLQTA
+422 TATQEGECADLLETA

-452 AKELEAMPLER
+452 AKELQAVPLQR
-463 QSVT
+463 G

>member
-16 TPTRD
+16 TATCD

-26 AWVLLDDATGEVT
+26 AWVLLDGETGQVSK
-39 RESHLVNPDARI
+39 ESHLVNPDARI
-51 PPFIQQLTGI
+51 PAFIQQLTGI
-61 TDEMVA
+61 TDDMVA
-67 QAPRFSA
+67 DAPRFSA
-74 VAPKLAEAMAGAIFV
+74 IAPRLAAAMEGAVFV

-97 GFIKNEFKR
+97 GFVKNEFKR
-106 LGQVVRAPVM
+106 IGQSVRAPVL
-116 CSVKLSRVFFPG
+116 CSVKLSRLFFPA

-140 HGLHADSRHR
+140 HQLQADSRHR

-158 YQFWMALQQQFG
+158 YQFWLDLQQRFG
-170 EAAVLS
+170 PQKVVD
-176 AAKSLLTQSSWP
+176 AAKSLISQSSWP

-194 TLDEM
+194 ALDEM
-199 PDTPGVYIFYGDK
+199 PDTPGVYIFYGEK

-245 LQVRDIEWHETPGE
+245 MQVRQIEWHETPGE
-259 IGALLLEATLVKRLA
+259 IGALLLEATLVKQLA

-287 CAWRFSSD
+287 CAWRFS
-295 TPSPPELVWTQDL
+295 TETNAPPSLVWTQDL
-308 DAGAQQDL
+308 DAGAQDDL

-324 HAMTWLTE
+324 HAQTWLTA

-339 CKGRLGLEKLKTK
+339 CKGRLGLERVKPK

-372 PALHD
+372 PNLHD
-377 LRLTLAMLD
+377 LRLLAAMVD
-386 RKLATWPFSGPV
+386 RKVATWPFAGPV

-403 SKDKVHTAIHVVD
+403 SKDKTQTAIHVVD

-422 TATTSQACHDLLQTA
+422 TATQEGECADLMETA

-452 AKELEAMPLER
+452 AKELQAVPLQR
-463 QSVT
+463 G

>member
-16 TPTRD
+16 TATRD

-26 AWVLLDDATGEVT
+26 AWVLLDGETGQVSK
-39 RESHLVNPDARI
+39 ESHLVNPDARI
-51 PPFIQQLTGI
+51 PAFIQQLTGI
-61 TDEMVA
+61 TDDMVA
-67 QAPRFSA
+67 DAPRFSA
-74 VAPKLAEAMAGAIFV
+74 IAPRLAAAMEGAVFV

-97 GFIKNEFKR
+97 GFVKNEFKR
-106 LGQVVRAPVM
+106 IGQSVRAPVL
-116 CSVKLSRVFFPG
+116 CSVKLSRLFFPA

-140 HGLHADSRHR
+140 HQLQADSRHR

-158 YQFWMALQQQFG
+158 YQFWLDLQQRFG
-170 EAAVLS
+170 PQKVVD
-176 AAKSLLTQSSWP
+176 AAKSLISQSSWP

-194 TLDEM
+194 ALDEM
-199 PDTPGVYIFYGDK
+199 PDTPGVYIFYGEK

-245 LQVRDIEWHETPGE
+245 MQVRQIEWHETPGE
-259 IGALLLEATLVKRLA
+259 IGALLLEASLVKQLA

-287 CAWRFSSD
+287 CAWRFS
-295 TPSPPELVWTQDL
+295 TETNAPPSLVWTQDL
-308 DAGAQQDL
+308 DAGAQDDL

-324 HAMTWLTE
+324 HAQTWLTA

-339 CKGRLGLEKLKTK
+339 CKGRLGLEKVRPK

-372 PALHD
+372 PNLHD
-377 LRLTLAMLD
+377 LRLLAAMVD
-386 RKLATWPFSGPV
+386 RKVATWPFAGPV

-403 SKDKVHTAIHVVD
+403 SKDKTQTAIHVVD

-422 TATTSQACHDLLQTA
+422 TATQEGECADLLETA

-452 AKELEAMPLER
+452 AKELQAVPLQR
-463 QSVT
+463 G

>member
-16 TPTRD
+16 TATRD

-26 AWVLLDDATGEVT
+26 AWVLLDGETGQVT
-39 RESHLVNPDARI
+39 KESHLVNPDARI
-51 PPFIQQLTGI
+51 PAFIQQLTGI
-61 TDEMVA
+61 TDDMVA
-67 QAPRFSA
+67 DAPRFSA
-74 VAPKLAEAMAGAIFV
+74 IAPRLAAAMDGAVFV

-106 LGQVVRAPVM
+106 IGQSVRAPVL
-116 CSVKLSRVFFPG
+116 CSVKLSRLFFPA

-140 HGLHADSRHR
+140 HQLQADSRHR

-158 YQFWMALQQQFG
+158 YQFWLDLQQRFG
-170 EAAVLS
+170 PQKVLD
-176 AAKSLLTQSSWP
+176 AAKSLISQSSWP

-194 TLDEM
+194 ALDEM
-199 PDTPGVYIFYGDK
+199 PDTPGVYIFYGEK

-245 LQVRDIEWHETPGE
+245 MQVRQIEWHETPGE
-259 IGALLLEATLVKRLA
+259 IGALLLEASLVKQLA
-274 PSHNVRLRRNKSL
+274 PSHNVRLRLNKSL
-287 CAWRFSSD
+287 CAWRFS
-295 TPSPPELVWTQDL
+295 TETNAPPSLVWTQDL
-308 DAGAQQDL
+308 DAGAQDDL

-324 HAMTWLTE
+324 HAQTWLTT

-339 CKGRLGLEKLKTK
+339 CKGRLGLEKVKPK

-372 PALHD
+372 PNLHD
-377 LRLTLAMLD
+377 LRLLAAMVD
-386 RKLATWPFSGPV
+386 RKVATWPFAGPV
-398 GFVER
+398 GLVER
-403 SKDKVHTAIHVVD
+403 SKDKTQTAIHVVD

-422 TATTSQACHDLLQTA
+422 TATQEGECADLMETA

-452 AKELEAMPLER
+452 AKELQAVPLQR
-463 QSVT
+463 G

>member
-16 TPTRD
+16 TATRD

-26 AWVLLDDATGEVT
+26 AWVLLDGETGQVSK
-39 RESHLVNPDARI
+39 ESHLVNPDARI
-51 PPFIQQLTGI
+51 PAFIQQLTGI
-61 TDEMVA
+61 TDDMVA
-67 QAPRFSA
+67 DAPRFSA
-74 VAPKLAEAMAGAIFV
+74 IAPRLAAAMEGAVFV

-97 GFIKNEFKR
+97 GFVKNEFKR
-106 LGQVVRAPVM
+106 IGQSVRAPVL
-116 CSVKLSRVFFPG
+116 CSVKLSRLFFPA

-140 HGLHADSRHR
+140 HQLQADSRHR

-158 YQFWMALQQQFG
+158 YQFWLDLQQRFG
-170 EAAVLS
+170 PQKVVD
-176 AAKSLLTQSSWP
+176 AAKSLISQSSWP

-194 TLDEM
+194 ALDEM
-199 PDTPGVYIFYGDK
+199 PDTPGVYIFYGEK

-245 LQVRDIEWHETPGE
+245 MQVRQIEWHETPGE
-259 IGALLLEATLVKRLA
+259 IGALLLEASLVKQLA

-287 CAWRFSSD
+287 CAWRFS
-295 TPSPPELVWTQDL
+295 TETNAPPSLVWTQDL
-308 DAGAQQDL
+308 DAGAQDDL

-324 HAMTWLTE
+324 HAQTWLTA

-339 CKGRLGLEKLKTK
+339 CKGRLGLEKVKPK

-372 PALHD
+372 PNLHD
-377 LRLTLAMLD
+377 LRLLAAMVD
-386 RKLATWPFSGPV
+386 RKVATWPFAGPV

-403 SKDKVHTAIHVVD
+403 SKDRTQTAIHVVD

-422 TATTSQACHDLLQTA
+422 TARQEGECADLLETA

-452 AKELEAMPLER
+452 AKELQAVLLQR
-463 QSVT
+463 G

>member
-16 TPTRD
+16 TATRD

-26 AWVLLDDATGEVT
+26 AWVLLDGETGQVT
-39 RESHLVNPDARI
+39 KESHLVNPDARI
-51 PPFIQQLTGI
+51 PAFIQQLTGI
-61 TDEMVA
+61 TDDMVA
-67 QAPRFSA
+67 DAPRVSA
-74 VAPKLAEAMAGAIFV
+74 IAPRLAAAMDGAVFV

-106 LGQVVRAPVM
+106 IGQSVRAPVL
-116 CSVKLSRVFFPG
+116 CSVKLSRLFFPA

-140 HGLHADSRHR
+140 HQLQADSRHR

-158 YQFWMALQQQFG
+158 YQFWLDLQQRFG
-170 EAAVLS
+170 PQKVLD
-176 AAKSLLTQSSWP
+176 AAKSLISQSSWP

-194 TLDEM
+194 ALDEM
-199 PDTPGVYIFYGDK
+199 PDTPGVYIFYGEK

-245 LQVRDIEWHETPGE
+245 MQVRQIEWHETPGE
-259 IGALLLEATLVKRLA
+259 IGALLLEASLVKQLA

-287 CAWRFSSD
+287 CAWRFS
-295 TPSPPELVWTQDL
+295 TETNAPPSLVWTQDL
-308 DAGAQQDL
+308 DAGAQDDL

-324 HAMTWLTE
+324 HAQTWLTT

-339 CKGRLGLEKLKTK
+339 CKGRLGLEKVKPK

-372 PALHD
+372 PNLHD
-377 LRLTLAMLD
+377 LRLLAAMVD
-386 RKLATWPFSGPV
+386 RKVATWPFAGPV

-403 SKDKVHTAIHVVD
+403 SKDKTQTAIHVVD

-422 TATTSQACHDLLQTA
+422 TATQEGECADLLETA

-452 AKELEAMPLER
+452 AKELQAVPLQR
-463 QSVT
+463 G

>member
-16 TPTRD
+16 TATRD

-26 AWVLLDDATGEVT
+26 AWVLLDGETGQVSK
-39 RESHLVNPDARI
+39 ESHLVNPDARI
-51 PPFIQQLTGI
+51 PAFIQQLTGI
-61 TDEMVA
+61 TDDMVA
-67 QAPRFSA
+67 DAPRFSA
-74 VAPKLAEAMAGAIFV
+74 IAPRLAAAMEGAVFV

-97 GFIKNEFKR
+97 GFVKNEFKR
-106 LGQVVRAPVM
+106 IGQSVRAPVL
-116 CSVKLSRVFFPG
+116 CSVKLSRLFFPA

-140 HGLHADSRHR
+140 HQLQADSRHR

-158 YQFWMALQQQFG
+158 YQFWLDLQQRFG
-170 EAAVLS
+170 PQKVVD
-176 AAKSLLTQSSWP
+176 AAKSLISQSSWP

-194 TLDEM
+194 ALDEM
-199 PDTPGVYIFYGDK
+199 PDTPGVYIFYGEK

-245 LQVRDIEWHETPGE
+245 MQVRQIEWHETPGE
-259 IGALLLEATLVKRLA
+259 IGALLLEATLVKQLA

-287 CAWRFSSD
+287 CAWRFS
-295 TPSPPELVWTQDL
+295 TKTNAPPSLVWTQDL
-308 DAGAQQDL
+308 DAGAQDDL

-324 HAMTWLTE
+324 HAQTWLTA

-339 CKGRLGLEKLKTK
+339 CKGRLGLERVKPK

-372 PALHD
+372 PNLHD
-377 LRLTLAMLD
+377 LRLLAAMVD
-386 RKLATWPFSGPV
+386 RKVATWPFAGPV

-403 SKDKVHTAIHVVD
+403 SKDKTQTAIHVVD

-422 TATTSQACHDLLQTA
+422 TATQEGECADLMETA

-452 AKELEAMPLER
+452 AKELQAVPLQR
-463 QSVT
+463 G

>member
-16 TPTRD
+16 TATRD

-26 AWVLLDDATGEVT
+26 AWVLLDGETGQVSK
-39 RESHLVNPDARI
+39 ESHLVNPDARI
-51 PPFIQQLTGI
+51 PAFIQQLTGI
-61 TDEMVA
+61 TDDMVA
-67 QAPRFSA
+67 DAPRFSA
-74 VAPKLAEAMAGAIFV
+74 IAPRLAAAMEGAVFV

-97 GFIKNEFKR
+97 GFVKNEFKR
-106 LGQVVRAPVM
+106 IGQSVRAPVL
-116 CSVKLSRVFFPG
+116 CSVKLSRLFFPA

-140 HGLHADSRHR
+140 HQLQADSRHR

-158 YQFWMALQQQFG
+158 YQFWLDLEQRFG
-170 EAAVLS
+170 PQKVVD
-176 AAKSLLTQSSWP
+176 AAKSLISQSSWP

-194 TLDEM
+194 ALDEM
-199 PDTPGVYIFYGDK
+199 PDTPGVYIFYGEK

-245 LQVRDIEWHETPGE
+245 MQVRQIEWHETPGE
-259 IGALLLEATLVKRLA
+259 IGALLLEATLVKQLA

-287 CAWRFSSD
+287 CAWRFS
-295 TPSPPELVWTQDL
+295 TKTNAPPSLVWTQDL
-308 DAGAQQDL
+308 DAGAQDDL

-324 HAMTWLTE
+324 HAQTWLTA

-339 CKGRLGLEKLKTK
+339 CKGRLGLERVKPK

-372 PALHD
+372 PNLHD
-377 LRLTLAMLD
+377 LRLLAAMVD
-386 RKLATWPFSGPV
+386 RKVATWPFAGPV

-403 SKDKVHTAIHVVD
+403 SKDKTQTAIHVVD

-422 TATTSQACHDLLQTA
+422 TATQEGECADLMETA

-452 AKELEAMPLER
+452 AKELQAVPLQR
-463 QSVT
+463 G

>member
-16 TPTRD
+16 TATRD

-26 AWVLLDDATGEVT
+26 AWVLLDGETGQVT
-39 RESHLVNPDARI
+39 KESHLVNPDARI
-51 PPFIQQLTGI
+51 PAFIQQLTGI
-61 TDEMVA
+61 TDDMVA
-67 QAPRFSA
+67 DAPRFSA
-74 VAPKLAEAMAGAIFV
+74 IAPRLAAAMDGAVFV

-106 LGQVVRAPVM
+106 IGQRVRAPVL
-116 CSVKLSRVFFPG
+116 CSVKLSRLFFPA

-133 LDAVMAR
+133 LDAVMGR
-140 HGLHADSRHR
+140 HQLQADSRHR

-158 YQFWMALQQQFG
+158 YQFWLDLQQRFG
-170 EAAVLS
+170 PQKVLD
-176 AAKSLLTQSSWP
+176 AAKSLISQSSWP

-194 TLDEM
+194 ALDEM
-199 PDTPGVYIFYGDK
+199 PDTPGVYIFYGEK

-245 LQVRDIEWHETPGE
+245 MQVRQIEWHETPGE
-259 IGALLLEATLVKRLA
+259 IGALLLEASLVKQLA

-287 CAWRFSSD
+287 CAWRFS
-295 TPSPPELVWTQDL
+295 TETNAPPSLVWTQDL
-308 DAGAQQDL
+308 DAGAQDDL

-324 HAMTWLTE
+324 HAQTWLTT

-339 CKGRLGLEKLKTK
+339 CKGRLGLEKVKPK

-372 PALHD
+372 PNLHD
-377 LRLTLAMLD
+377 LRLLAAMVD
-386 RKLATWPFSGPV
+386 RKVATWPFAGPV

-403 SKDKVHTAIHVVD
+403 SKDKTQTAIHVVD

-422 TATTSQACHDLLQTA
+422 TATQEGECADLLETA

-452 AKELEAMPLER
+452 AKELQAVPLQR
-463 QSVT
+463 G

>member
-16 TPTRD
+16 TATRD

-26 AWVLLDDATGEVT
+26 AWVLLDGETGQVT
-39 RESHLVNPDARI
+39 KESHLVNPDARI
-51 PPFIQQLTGI
+51 PAFIQQLTGI
-61 TDEMVA
+61 TDDMVA
-67 QAPRFSA
+67 DAPRFSA
-74 VAPKLAEAMAGAIFV
+74 IAPRLAAAMDGAVFV

-97 GFIKNEFKR
+97 GFVKNEFKR
-106 LGQVVRAPVM
+106 IGQSVRAPVL
-116 CSVKLSRVFFPG
+116 CSVKLSRLFFPA

-140 HGLHADSRHR
+140 HQLQADSRHR
-150 ALTDADLI
+150 ALTDADFI
-158 YQFWMALQQQFG
+158 YQFWLDLQQRFG
-170 EAAVLS
+170 PQKVLD
-176 AAKSLLTQSSWP
+176 AAKSLISQSSWP

-194 TLDEM
+194 ALDEM
-199 PDTPGVYIFYGDK
+199 PDTPGVYIFYGEK

-245 LQVRDIEWHETPGE
+245 MQVRQIEWHETPGE
-259 IGALLLEATLVKRLA
+259 IGALLLEASLVKQHA
-274 PSHNVRLRRNKSL
+274 TSHNVRLRRNKSL
-287 CAWRFSSD
+287 CAWRFS
-295 TPSPPELVWTQDL
+295 TETNAPPSLVWTQDL
-308 DAGAQQDL
+308 DAGAQDDL

-324 HAMTWLTE
+324 HAQTWLTT

-339 CKGRLGLEKLKTK
+339 CKGRLGLEKVKPK

-372 PALHD
+372 PNLHD
-377 LRLTLAMLD
+377 LRLLAAMVD
-386 RKLATWPFSGPV
+386 RKVATWPFAGPV

-403 SKDKVHTAIHVVD
+403 SKDKTQTAIHVVD

-422 TATTSQACHDLLQTA
+422 TATQEGECADLLETA

-452 AKELEAMPLER
+452 AKELQAVPLQR
-463 QSVT
+463 G